1 MFKNLFDKIN
11 SQKEIS
17 QANKRTRLE
26 NFENNTP
33 GIKVIAD
40 TVIKAIVN
48 PASGIVQ
55 NMRNTIF
62 AQYLLFTKNGMKHI
76 VMASS
81 GVDIKKAVKE
91 TSYNFTFA
99 ELGKN
104 PLKQQEVEM
113 FKDLIKMKLS
123 DYPWMKVTN
132 AYIHTYCMDAL
143 SSASIA
149 IEKSGTTEIPESF
162 WGNDIKF

>member
-1 MFKNLFDKIN
+1 MFKQLFDKFD
-11 SQKEIS
+11 SQKEKS
-17 QANKRTRLE
+17 QVDNRTRLE
-26 NFENNTP
+26 KFESNTP
-33 GIKVIAD
+33 GIKVIVD

-48 PASGIVQ
+48 PTSGVVQ
-55 NMRNTIF
+55 NMRNNVY
-62 AQYLLFTKNGMKHI
+62 AQYLLFTKNGVKHI
-76 VMASS
+76 VMATN

-91 TSYNFTFA
+91 TPYNFTFA

-104 PLKQQEVEM
+104 PLQQQEVEM
-113 FKDLIKMKLS
+113 FKDLIKMRLN

-132 AYIHTYCMDAL
+132 SYIHNHCMDAI
-143 SSASIA
+143 SSKSLA